1 MPAPSPSI
9 PKEDTPTPRLTH
21 LHPDSWPRCYIF
33 WLKKKK
39 KEKEAEKEV
48 LGHPELPRR
57 GSCVSLGAARLAT
70 PSLAP
75 GASHPKEYR
84 IKGRDSGGPP
94 SAPSVSRPTQSQAP
108 GTEQQPCPKSPPDPQ
123 SFPYP

>member
-1 MPAPSPSI
+1 MSAPSPSS

-33 WLKKKK
+33 WFEKKKKK

-57 GSCVSLGAARLAT
+57 GSCVGLGATRLAT

-75 GASHPKEYR
+75 GASHPKECR

-94 SAPSVSRPTQSQAP
+94 SAPSASRPTQGQAP
-108 GTEQQPCPKSPPDPQ
+108 GTVQ
-123 SFPYP
+123 